1 MDGYALDARLTTL
14 TAIGLVPEGARTD
27 AAFVGAITEGPL
39 AGGIVE
45 GVNYLLMRH
54 DGTCNI
60 DAREIITT
68 PSGTGISV
76 SATGFVVPPRGLLS
90 PEAVM
95 AADFVWPDVELALH
109 GASRLATADPE
120 LREANAT
127 TYAFSG
133 VANVG
138 AGRLCVRPQAITSLM
153 SDVPGLPD
161 DATRLPPAIH
171 LMS

>member
-1 MDGYALDARLTTL
+1 MDGYVLDARLTTL
-14 TAIGLVPEGARTD
+14 TAIGLVPEGARID
-27 AAFVGAITEGPL
+27 ASFVGAITEGPL
-39 AGGIVE
+39 TGGIVE

-54 DGTCNI
+54 DGSCNI

-68 PSGTGISV
+68 PSGTGIAV
-76 SATGFVVPPRGLLS
+76 SATGFVVPPPGLLS

-95 AADFVWPDVELALH
+95 DADFVWPDVDLALH

-120 LREANAT
+120 LRAANAT
-127 TYAFSG
+127 MYAFSG

-138 AGRLCVRPQAITSLM
+138 AGRLCLRSQAITSLM
-153 SDVPGLPD
+153 SEVPGLAED
-161 DATRLPPAIH
+161 IDRLPPAIH